1 MNSSKGIEQ
10 PRGLALAGARCQ
22 WGCCRTF
29 HRGKSSAGLC
39 SVQPTPPKGW
49 GEAHLS
55 GVHFQI
61 LLSSTQAG
69 PAYIP
74 HLGRTE
80 ASFYPVRQRSAGLSR
95 EGPTTGPQK
104 AAPSLLPCLT
114 PPPTLALSE
123 VRGRRSAARRGAR
136 TFQAHPH
143 RQALLE
149 AAEGTALALR
159 LVDLAAL
166 ALGAR
171 VVLVVLHRALEEAL
185 GRGESAWW
193 GRPFSTSWQGFAPH
207 SPALASPP
215 RAFLAGRRPAH
226 LAALACEQP
235 VVVAR
240 HLVPTHGTQLVQVLV
255 VRIVHARG
263 VRLRREEGVRSTQ
276 VGRRLAAPQT

>member
-10 PRGLALAGARCQ
+10 PRGLALDGARCP

-29 HRGKSSAGLC
+29 HRRKSSAGLC
-39 SVQPTPPKGW
+39 PVQPTPLKGW

-55 GVHFQI
+55 G
-61 LLSSTQAG
+61 STFRYFSAQPRLGLHTSLTWAG
-69 PAYIP
+69 PRP
-74 HLGRTE
+74 VFT
-80 ASFYPVRQRSAGLSR
+80 PVRQRSAGLSG

-114 PPPTLALSE
+114 PPSTPALSE
-123 VRGRRSAARRGAR
+123 VRGRRSGVRGPRRGAR

-185 GRGESAWW
+185 GRGESAW
-193 GRPFSTSWQGFAPH
+193 GGAT
-207 SPALASPP
+207 LLCL
-215 RAFLAGRRPAH
+215 LAGLCPAFP
-226 LAALACEQP
+226 C
-235 VVVAR
+235 AR
-240 HLVPTHGTQLVQVLV
+240 LP
-255 VRIVHARG
+255 
-263 VRLRREEGVRSTQ
+263 
-276 VGRRLAAPQT
+276 APR